1 MKIFKYIEF
10 LLEGN
15 TPEDYITI
23 SLDGIRKRLQEAF
36 GDDQNDEDVKKMS
49 DFQKYDLQLIE
60 IEKPSNYNYSR
71 RNLTVKFM
79 DSEQNRYKLT
89 VTMNVEDAVK
99 KPDSTE
105 DFQTSD
111 IKKCTITFC
120 KYSFNEG
127 DELETDKLPSRSIDP
142 ESIDADFLIKL
153 KVDLDEGKDPNQ
165 EEEFKIETEDNL
177 PEEENNQQPAEGEQ
191 QPSATSQPAIQNSA
205 QTTPAQNNIPNSSQ
219 SNPEGI

>member
-15 TPEDYITI
+15 TPEDYITL
-23 SLDGIRKRLQEAF
+23 SLDKIRKRLEEAF
-36 GDDQNDEDVKKMS
+36 GQEGQEDNVKKMS

-71 RNLTVKFM
+71 RNLTIKFM
-79 DSEQNRYKLT
+79 DSEQNQYKFT

-99 KPDSTE
+99 KPDSQE

-111 IKKCTITFC
+111 IKKCSVTFF
-120 KYSFNEG
+120 KYG
-127 DELETDKLPSRSIDP
+127 RDEEDKLDTEQLPSRSIDP

-177 PEEENNQQPAEGEQ
+177 PEEENTNQPAEGQ
-191 QPSATSQPAIQNSA
+191 QPSSASQTSIQNTA
-205 QTTPAQNNIPNSSQ
+205 QQQPQQQPNGGGQQPPAQ
-219 SNPEGI
+219 GGF